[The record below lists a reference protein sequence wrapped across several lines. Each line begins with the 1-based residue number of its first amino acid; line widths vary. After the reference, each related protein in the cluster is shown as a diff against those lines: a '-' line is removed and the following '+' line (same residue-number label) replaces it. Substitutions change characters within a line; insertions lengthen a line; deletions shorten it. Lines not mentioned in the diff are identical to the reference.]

1 MNKLSST
8 NVIGVG
14 LILSVYL
21 TIGSLYAINTPEWQA
36 PDEPAHYNY
45 VKHISKTG
53 KLPVLKVGDYDQ
65 GYISK
70 LTERG
75 FPSDMT
81 IDLLRYEAHQPPLYY
96 LLATPVFIVFDGS
109 LLALRLFSLVLGGC
123 VIVLSGMATNVI
135 FPGNLPITLSVC
147 GFIAFLPQ
155 HLAIMSS
162 VNNDSLAAVWMI
174 LGLWLIVRRTTPWV
188 IGIVVGLAFLTKAT
202 VYILAIVATVTAVQ
216 RVQKREVRLS
226 YLWQLF
232 APALFMG
239 TAWWL
244 RNILVYGWPD
254 FLGLINHSEVV
265 VGQPRTLDWLDK
277 FGEFDFSRRF
287 IQTTFNSF
295 WGQFGW
301 MAVPM
306 KLVVFRFLTI
316 LSLMI
321 VIGNYLLL
329 RLKFLKLNFEKIN
342 LLVVVFT
349 LATVVLQYIWYNVEY
364 VQHQGRYLFPALL
377 PLALFCVLGICGW
390 ARCFENYWPKH
401 KDIWYWLPVVLIPI
415 MVILSVHALYYTIIP
430 AFA

>member
-45 VKHISKTG
+45 VKHITKTG

-135 FPGNLPITLSVC
+135 FPGNLPITLSVS
-147 GFIAFLPQ
+147 GFFAFLPQ
-155 HLAIMSS
+155 HVAIMSS

-239 TAWWL
+239 TA
-244 RNILVYGWPD
+244 
-254 FLGLINHSEVV
+254 
-265 VGQPRTLDWLDK
+265 
-277 FGEFDFSRRF
+277 
-287 IQTTFNSF
+287 
-295 WGQFGW
+295 
-301 MAVPM
+301 
-306 KLVVFRFLTI
+306 
-316 LSLMI
+316 
-321 VIGNYLLL
+321 
-329 RLKFLKLNFEKIN
+329 
-342 LLVVVFT
+342 
-349 LATVVLQYIWYNVEY
+349 
-364 VQHQGRYLFPALL
+364 
-377 PLALFCVLGICGW
+377 
-390 ARCFENYWPKH
+390 
-401 KDIWYWLPVVLIPI
+401 
-415 MVILSVHALYYTIIP
+415 
-430 AFA
+430 